1 MQTSTS
7 SDSRSTLAGS
17 KSVSSSRSLEV
28 VLKPREAIGTLAAD
42 HTAVLVLLG
51 IEDLAEIVV
60 GEKVDLAGRSWVRE
74 STCELRWTY
83 RETGRGAGMMTRR
96 RLKGGN

>member
-28 VLKPREAIGTLAAD
+28 VLKAREAIGTLAAD
-42 HTAVLVLLG
+42 HTAVLVLLE
-51 IEDLAEIVV
+51 IEDLAEIVA
-60 GEKVDLAGRSWVRE
+60 GEKIDLAGRS
-74 STCELRWTY
+74 
-83 RETGRGAGMMTRR
+83 
-96 RLKGGN
+96 

>member
-1 MQTSTS
+1 
-7 SDSRSTLAGS
+7 
-17 KSVSSSRSLEV
+17 V
-28 VLKPREAIGTLAAD
+28 VLKAREAIGTLAAD

-51 IEDLAEIVV
+51 REDLAEIVAE
-60 GEKVDLAGRSWVRE
+60 EKVDLAGRSWVRE

-96 RLKGGN
+96 RLKGGIEYVQPPEGIIKRREIGKKCPGAGGD